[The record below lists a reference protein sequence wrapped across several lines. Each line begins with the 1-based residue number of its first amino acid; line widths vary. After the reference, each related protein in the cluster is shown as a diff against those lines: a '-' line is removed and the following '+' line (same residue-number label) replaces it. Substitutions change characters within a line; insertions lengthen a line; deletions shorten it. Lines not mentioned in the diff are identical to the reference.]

1 MPASMRDQKATE
13 KNDKLSYDNPNV
25 TENKVVNTSKKVI
38 Y

>member
-1 MPASMRDQKATE
+1 MPASFRDEKAIE
-13 KNDKLSYDNPNV
+13 RNDNPNV

>member
-1 MPASMRDQKATE
+1 MPATFRDEKAVE
-13 KNDKLSYDNPNV
+13 KQELNNSNV